1 MILKILLTSFIV
13 GALTF
18 GLVFSYIKLSNNNS
32 KEDDK

>member
-1 MILKILLTSFIV
+1 MILKILLAVLIV
-13 GALTF
+13 GALTA